1 LKEPGIS
8 IILLAFQY
16 IIEEE
21 SLLSMLKA
29 IIFDCDGVIADTE
42 PLHLATAKQV
52 LKEEGIFLTDEDY
65 FNEYLALDDRGCFTK
80 AFANH
85 GRAISKE
92 QLVEL
97 INRKARYVEP
107 LMQANL
113 KLFSGITDFIE
124 RVSTKYPIAIA
135 SGARREEID
144 LILKHGNLE
153 AYFPII
159 VSTED
164 VANSKPDPESFL
176 RAWSLLNETAS
187 ESIEQRECL
196 VIEDSVHGVHAAH
209 SAGMKCLAVTNS
221 YAAELLSEAE
231 LIVASLSGLS
241 LEKIESL
248 FEK

>member
-1 LKEPGIS
+1 
-8 IILLAFQY
+8 
-16 IIEEE
+16 
-21 SLLSMLKA
+21 MLKA

-42 PLHLATAKQV
+42 PLHLATAQKV
-52 LKEEGIFLTDEDY
+52 LQEEGIYLTDEDY

-80 AFANH
+80 AFTNH
-85 GRAISKE
+85 NRTISKE

-97 INRKARYVEP
+97 INRKAQYVEP
-107 LMQANL
+107 LMQASL
-113 KLFSGITDFIE
+113 KIFPGVNDFIE
-124 RVSTKYPIAIA
+124 RVVTKYPVAIA

-144 LILKHGNLE
+144 LILKYGNLQ

-164 VANSKPDPESFL
+164 VTISKPDPEAFL
-176 RAWSLLNETAS
+176 RAWSLLNETID
-187 ESIEQRECL
+187 EPIEQKECL
-196 VIEDSVHGVHAAH
+196 VIEDSIHGVHAAH

-221 YAAELLSEAE
+221 YAAELLSEAD